1 MANMYAFSTALAGF
15 LLATLIY
22 GLRVL
27 DPAEVR
33 KHFAPIYTFLRNKW
47 YFDEIYDFLFM
58 RPTHLVAAIIAWID
72 RNIIDRIIDGLAK
85 TVLVASKYDDW
96 FDRLFVDGLVN
107 GMARVTYSVADGLR
121 GLQTGRV
128 RQYVMF
134 VVVATVALFVLVSF
148 YR

>member
-1 MANMYAFSTALAGF
+1 VQ
-15 LLATLIY
+15 
-22 GLRVL
+22 VL

-33 KHFAPIYTFLRNKW
+33 KNFAPIYTFLRNKW
-47 YFDEIYDFLFM
+47 YFDEVYDVLFV
-58 RPTHLVAAIIAWID
+58 RPTHVVAAIIVWID
-72 RNIIDRIIDGLAK
+72 RNVIDRIIDGLARI
-85 TVLVASKYDDW
+85 VVVVSKYDDW

-107 GMARVTYSVADGLR
+107 GMARVTYSVADALR

-134 VVVATVALFVLVSF
+134 VVVATVALFILVSF